1 MKSKVVTVN
10 STSSVLIMSTTSA
23 TRKVYIGAGAN
34 DIKLGGADVSAVN
47 GFPLKI
53 NERIEIEIPARNA
66 LYGIAVTGSHDIYVM
81 EPEGDF

>member
-10 STSSVLIMSTTSA
+10 STSSVLIMATANA

-34 DIKLGGADVSAVN
+34 DIKLGNASVSAVN

-53 NERIEIEIPARNA
+53 NERMEIEIPPLNA
-66 LYGIAVTGSHDIYVM
+66 LYGIAVTGTHDIFVL
-81 EPEGDF
+81 EPEADY